1 MSCSGDTVEW
11 ASAQWRESASIPGIR
26 FKTVKMTL
34 ARRRD
39 LTSRVRTMLNQ
50 ARFHAASGEAEEQM
64 EGSLL
69 AVETDRMLLD
79 WGLLEIEGLTIDG
92 EPASVRNLIEAGP
105 EELCREI
112 AEQIRRDCQ
121 LTEQERKN

>member
-1 MSCSGDTVEW
+1 MSRSGEAVEW
-11 ASAQWRESASIPGIR
+11 ESAQWRDSESTPGVR

-39 LTSRVRTMLNQ
+39 LTSRVRSMLNK
-50 ARFHAASGEAEEQM
+50 ARFHALSGVAEEEM
-64 EGSLL
+64 EASLL
-69 AVETDRMLLD
+69 SLDADRMLLD
-79 WGLLEIEGLTIDG
+79 WGLLEVTGLRIDG
-92 EPASVRNLIEAGP
+92 EAACVRSLIEAGP

-112 AEQIRRDCQ
+112 AERIRHDCQ

>member
-1 MSCSGDTVEW
+1 MSCSGDAVEW
-11 ASAQWRESASIPGIR
+11 ASAHWRESKAAPGVR
-26 FKTVKMTL
+26 YKTVKMTL

-39 LTSRVRTMLNQ
+39 LTSRVRTMLNK

-64 EGSLL
+64 EASLL
-69 AVETDRMLLD
+69 AVDTDRMLLD
-79 WGLLEIEGLTIDG
+79 WGLLEVEGLRIDG
-92 EPASVRNLIEAGP
+92 AAASVRSLIDAGP

>member
-1 MSCSGDTVEW
+1 
-11 ASAQWRESASIPGIR
+11 
-26 FKTVKMTL
+26 
-34 ARRRD
+34 
-39 LTSRVRTMLNQ
+39 MLNQ

>member
-1 MSCSGDTVEW
+1 MSCSGDAVEW
-11 ASAQWRESASIPGIR
+11 ASAQWRESESTPGVR

-39 LTSRVRTMLNQ
+39 LTSRVRTMLNK
-50 ARFHAASGEAEEQM
+50 ARFHAGSGDAAEQM
-64 EGSLL
+64 EASLL
-69 AVETDRMLLD
+69 AVDTDRMLLD
-79 WGLLEIEGLTIDG
+79 WGLLEIEGLRIDG
-92 EPASVRNLIEAGP
+92 EPASVRGLIEAGP
-105 EELCREI
+105 EDLCREI

>member
-1 MSCSGDTVEW
+1 MSRSGEAVEW
-11 ASAQWRESASIPGIR
+11 ESAQWRDAESRPGVKFR
-26 FKTVKMTL
+26 TVKMTL

-39 LTSRVRTMLNQ
+39 LTSRVRTMLNK
-50 ARFHAASGEAEEQM
+50 ARFHATSGEAEEQM
-64 EGSLL
+64 EASLL
-69 AVETDRMLLD
+69 AVDTDRMLLD
-79 WGLLEIEGLTIDG
+79 WGLLEIAGLRIDG
-92 EPASVRNLIEAGP
+92 EPASVRSLIEAGP

>member
-1 MSCSGDTVEW
+1 MSRSGESVEW
-11 ASAQWRESASIPGIR
+11 ESAYWRESESTPGVR

-39 LTSRVRTMLNQ
+39 LTSRVRSMLNK
-50 ARFHAASGEAEEQM
+50 ARFHAVSGEAEEQM
-64 EGSLL
+64 EASLL
-69 AVETDRMLLD
+69 AVDADRMLLD
-79 WGLLEIEGLTIDG
+79 WGLLEVTGLSIDG
-92 EPASVRNLIEAGP
+92 EAASVRSLIEAGP

-112 AEQIRRDCQ
+112 TEKIRRDCQ